1 MNFLKI
7 LNMWLILRINLTIL
21 LEIMNITLT
30 NFLLVCQLFEDNKK
44 LTIDDYVEV
53 LSAVIKHI
61 DHSDDKIKSVINF
74 FRKFDKNKLFRRLI
88 DLY

>member
-1 MNFLKI
+1 MVNSKNKFDH
-7 LNMWLILRINLTIL
+7 LIR
-21 LEIMNITLT
+21 EIIFYITLT